1 MSEQEQTPTFS
12 FDHLHSLEFL
22 EANGL
27 GGYASSTFSGGHSR
41 KYHGLLVAS
50 LKPPV
55 QRMVMVSKIDET
67 LLAGEHVLQLGS
79 NQFPST
85 LYPQGFRFI
94 TEIRHDP
101 FPRIVYKTP
110 VATIAKTIVAVH
122 DENTTLVLYDV
133 VDCDGKFTIQLQPFY
148 SCRDIH
154 HTTHKNDHIGHPY
167 IFDNGVFRTMN
178 YQGCPE
184 FFIQVPKSRFIE
196 NQTWYQRF
204 EYKLEQ
210 ERGLEYKEDL
220 FSHGSFEV
228 LLKKG
233 SKLGVIISLENPEG
247 RDAYR
252 LCRAEKKRRD
262 DIVKEFTDNK
272 VLTRLM
278 LAADQFIVKR
288 ENLKT
293 IIAGY
298 PWFTDWGRDTMIA
311 IPGLCL
317 TTGRT
322 KEARGILQ
330 KFSEHMHQGLLPNRF
345 PDSGEQPEYNT
356 IDATLWFFVA
366 VYKYY
371 LRTNDKAF
379 VKSLMPVL
387 RDSID
392 WHYRGTHFNIHVD
405 SSDELLVGGQ
415 KGVQLTWMDAKVG
428 GWVVTPRAGKPVE
441 INALWYNA
449 LRIMEFFMKEMNVE
463 GDQEFYNLKA
473 NLVLKNFNRL
483 FWNPELNCL
492 FDHIDG
498 TYKNADIRPN
508 QVYALSLPFPLVDKR
523 QGYEV
528 LKIVKAELLTPRGLR
543 SLSPRHSEYRGV
555 YDGDVLQRDGAYHQ
569 GTVWSHLLGPYIDAL
584 FYVFGGDAKTE
595 ALTIIQNMSVHL
607 DEGGIGSISEIF
619 DGNSPHLPRGCFA
632 QAWSVAELLRV
643 AVDHEVLSARPQ
655 SLARPV
661 SIL

>member
-1 MSEQEQTPTFS
+1 
-12 FDHLHSLEFL
+12 
-22 EANGL
+22 
-27 GGYASSTFSGGHSR
+27 
-41 KYHGLLVAS
+41 
-50 LKPPV
+50 
-55 QRMVMVSKIDET
+55 
-67 LLAGEHVLQLGS
+67 
-79 NQFPST
+79 
-85 LYPQGFRFI
+85 
-94 TEIRHDP
+94 
-101 FPRIVYKTP
+101 
-110 VATIAKTIVAVH
+110 
-122 DENTTLVLYDV
+122 
-133 VDCDGKFTIQLQPFY
+133 
-148 SCRDIH
+148 
-154 HTTHKNDHIGHPY
+154 
-167 IFDNGVFRTMN
+167 
-178 YQGCPE
+178 
-184 FFIQVPKSRFIE
+184 
-196 NQTWYQRF
+196 
-204 EYKLEQ
+204 
-210 ERGLEYKEDL
+210 
-220 FSHGSFEV
+220 
-228 LLKKG
+228 
-233 SKLGVIISLENPEG
+233 
-247 RDAYR
+247 
-252 LCRAEKKRRD
+252 
-262 DIVKEFTDNK
+262 
-272 VLTRLM
+272 
-278 LAADQFIVKR
+278 
-288 ENLKT
+288 
-293 IIAGY
+293 
-298 PWFTDWGRDTMIA
+298 
-311 IPGLCL
+311 
-317 TTGRT
+317 
-322 KEARGILQ
+322 
-330 KFSEHMHQGLLPNRF
+330 MHQGLLPNRF